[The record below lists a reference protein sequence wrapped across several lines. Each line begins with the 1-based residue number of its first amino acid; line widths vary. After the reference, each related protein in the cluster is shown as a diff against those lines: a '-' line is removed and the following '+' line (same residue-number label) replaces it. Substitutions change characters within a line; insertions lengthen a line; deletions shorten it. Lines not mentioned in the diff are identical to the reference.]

1 MDRYV
6 DMQNFN
12 FNNMN
17 LSFVKNNSERDDLSW
32 WLYGV
37 EYKSESKK
45 GQKAVF
51 YWKPETQNMIV
62 ENSEGGETESNAEE
76 EPGCSNLSRE
86 CVTRLQQR
94 PPHTGSHLTVS
105 ARLRSTV

>member
-45 GQKAVF
+45 G
-51 YWKPETQNMIV
+51 
-62 ENSEGGETESNAEE
+62 
-76 EPGCSNLSRE
+76 
-86 CVTRLQQR
+86 
-94 PPHTGSHLTVS
+94 
-105 ARLRSTV
+105 